1 MEEYRSLDNALT
13 RSKPAE
19 LAAKT
24 IVGLHDAAL
33 REFKRHIETPINVL
47 DLGAGT
53 GAWAAKLVALGH
65 RVRCVD
71 RNPRDFALESA
82 HCECVDLNDDF
93 SSIIKDRYSAI
104 TSIEVIEHLENPRH
118 FLREC
123 KNLMRDDGIL
133 LLTTPNIENV
143 AGRIRFMFK
152 GNFRMFDK
160 DQRLNDPTH
169 ISPIQTYMFEKMAD
183 DVGLRMLFHGTSDP
197 NRGISTRLSRLICF
211 LATPLLSDLRAGD
224 NHIFVLSNHRP

>member
-1 MEEYRSLDNALT
+1 MENYRRLDNALT

-33 REFKRHIETPINVL
+33 REFKRHVETPVNVL

-53 GAWAAKLVALGH
+53 GAWAAKLIALGH
-65 RVRCVD
+65 KVRCVD
-71 RNPRDFALESA
+71 RNPGDFALESA

-93 SSIIKDRYSAI
+93 SSAIKDRFSAI

-123 KNLMRDDGIL
+123 KNLMSDNGIL

-160 DQRLNDPTH
+160 DEELNDPTH
-169 ISPIQTYMFEKMAD
+169 ISPIQTHMFEKMVKDA
-183 DVGLRMLFHGTSDP
+183 GLRILFHGTSAP
-197 NRGISTRLSRLICF
+197 NLQISTRRSRFVCR
-211 LATPLLSDLRAGD
+211 LATPFLSDVRAGD
-224 NHIFVLSNHRP
+224 NHIFVLSNHLS